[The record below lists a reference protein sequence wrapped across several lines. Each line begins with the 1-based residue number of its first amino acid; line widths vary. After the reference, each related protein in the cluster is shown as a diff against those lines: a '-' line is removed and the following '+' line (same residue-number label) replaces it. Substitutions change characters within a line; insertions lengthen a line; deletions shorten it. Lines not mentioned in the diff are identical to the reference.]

1 MTATAFVATK
11 LEAFV
16 TRGNSD
22 FLSSHDLEDV
32 LNVVDGRAELVEEFA
47 VEHADLRHWVANV
60 FEGLVDNPA
69 FVNALPGLVA
79 EPERASVV
87 LQRLGTIASA

>member
-1 MTATAFVATK
+1 M
-11 LEAFV
+11 
-16 TRGNSD
+16 
-22 FLSSHDLEDV
+22 

-47 VEHADLRHWVANV
+47 VEHADLRQWVADV
-60 FEGLVDNPA
+60 FKGLVNKPA

-87 LQRLGTIASA
+87 LQRLGSIASA